1 MAKIK
6 KGGKMNIT
14 KVNSSSMNFGSIKK
28 SAAEKA
34 IEAANGDVSKLG
46 YLEEMIQEQKE
57 NRRYDIE
64 GLPSYEYYN
73 YIVCKKGANGGQCF
87 MELEEA
93 CIYANMQNES
103 DAIKE
108 DQEIK
113 KMKQKPTFD
122 KMAQRLLD
130 SCEE

>member
-1 MAKIK
+1 
-6 KGGKMNIT
+6 MNIT

-34 IEAANGDVSKLG
+34 IKAANGDVSKLG

-73 YIVCKKGANGGQCF
+73 YIVCKKGANSGQCF
-87 MELEEA
+87 MKLEEA
-93 CIYANMQNES
+93 CRYANMMNQS

-113 KMKQKPTFD
+113 KMEQRPTFD
-122 KMAQRLLD
+122 EMAQRLLD